1 LDGFGIFER
10 LKLDVVSAMKAASGG
25 LGGAEVLMALVQ
37 AFVKEAIAAEFERGR
52 LALNAIGLDVV
63 AERDRDPHGVL
74 LWWWG
79 GPPGGY
85 IFLINRLIAMV

>member
-1 LDGFGIFER
+1 
-10 LKLDVVSAMKAASGG
+10 
-25 LGGAEVLMALVQ
+25 
-37 AFVKEAIAAEFERGR
+37 
-52 LALNAIGLDVV
+52 LNAIGLDVV